1 HRYRERLQ
9 AGNDPVCLFNRV
21 ELSDSHD
28 PWGTR
33 QQKLEFF
40 WADET
45 IDSFEAC
52 LGIDPETFEYGIK
65 PVPLAWF
72 YEPLFVAFLDEFLWQ
87 VPQSLGLSCAIAH
100 GGGQFHISAK
110 TYLTG
115 SLLADDIAYRLN
127 HPELA
132 LWIMGFPEPD
142 SRPFRATKERKS
154 AFETVLQ
161 QYWDGQLH
169 PRAIGYLTPENCYH
183 DRGFGPAA

>member
-1 HRYRERLQ
+1 
-9 AGNDPVCLFNRV
+9 
-21 ELSDSHD
+21 
-28 PWGTR
+28 
-33 QQKLEFF
+33 
-40 WADET
+40 
-45 IDSFEAC
+45 
-52 LGIDPETFEYGIK
+52 
-65 PVPLAWF
+65 
-72 YEPLFVAFLDEFLWQ
+72 
-87 VPQSLGLSCAIAH
+87 LGLSCAIAH

-132 LWIMGFPEPD
+132 LWIMVFPEPD

-183 DRGFGPAA
+183 DRGFGPAATAEENFMDQTK